1 MEKEITVELIQE
13 TFHEFRELLNSFEKQ
28 SHLRFGIHKEELDSL
43 QVKLFEK
50 MEPTKFTKSYLKWE
64 PSDDLLLFQ
73 MHKLKV
79 PSSKMGEELGRTK
92 MSVIRRLEELKRK
105 TILESLSGF
114 FGELFGE
121 FSDQLN
127 INEEVFSE
135 KINNIF
141 IDKKFESLKQEI
153 SKKHYKDEKIEFQI
167 KPEKRKRSR
176 GRPKKDA
183 ADKKF
188 DGFVLE
194 AKKRPV
200 EKRPVGRLRKQKTMT
215 EFWAELG
222 NSKTRLEKGVNYA
235 RRN

>member
-1 MEKEITVELIQE
+1 MEKEITVELVQE
-13 TFHEFRELLNSFEKQ
+13 TFHEFRGLLNSFEKQ

-50 MEPTKFTKSYLKWE
+50 MEPTKFTNRFLKWT
-64 PSDDLLLFQ
+64 PDDDVRLLQ
-73 MHKLKV
+73 MYKLEIPFK
-79 PSSKMGEELGRTK
+79 KIAGELGRTVVAV
-92 MSVIRRLEELKRK
+92 SRRIENLRVSQFLEDVP
-105 TILESLSGF
+105 GF

-121 FSDQLN
+121 FSDQL

-176 GRPKKDA
+176 GRPRKDA

-215 EFWAELG
+215 EFWSELG
-222 NSKTRLEKGVNYA
+222 NVESRLEQQ
-235 RRN
+235 R